1 MVRKDNLVIE
11 GIGKANFVA
20 TNGISKVNFA
30 TKIPLYLPFIKGEKK
45 EAGLKPCPTNNK
57 SLLIS
62 ADVTSEE
69 KRNSKSPYNPPFV
82 KGEK

>member
-30 TKIPLYLPFIKGEKK
+30 TTKNPPLLPPDVTSGGKNSRGDLQ
-45 EAGLKPCPTNNK
+45 ARLKPCPTDI
-57 SLLIS
+57 LLS
-62 ADVTSEE
+62 FA
-69 KRNSKSPYNPPFV
+69 NS
-82 KGEK
+82 